1 MLFKL
6 YNKNV
11 TLSISNEQKN
21 TMKGGGD
28 AVREDKNYPTIR
40 QTARRGPLSEAQ
52 LRIMQHQ
59 GRLPGFF
66 VGSHFRVNYAALLE
80 QLERQSLVSVSE
92 REARSD
98 SKVVG

>member
-1 MLFKL
+1 M
-6 YNKNV
+6 
-11 TLSISNEQKN
+11 
-21 TMKGGGD
+21 
-28 AVREDKNYPTIR
+28 REDENYPTIR
-40 QTARRGPLSEAQ
+40 QAARRGPLSETQ

-66 VGSHFRVNYAALLE
+66 VGSHFRVNYAALLK

-98 SKVVG
+98 SKGWVDAKA